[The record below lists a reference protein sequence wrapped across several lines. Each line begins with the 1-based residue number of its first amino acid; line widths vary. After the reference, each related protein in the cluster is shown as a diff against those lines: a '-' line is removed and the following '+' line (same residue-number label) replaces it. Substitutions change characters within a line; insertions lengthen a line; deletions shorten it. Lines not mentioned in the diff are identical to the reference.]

1 MKTKLTLVI
10 IALFCGIHINAQ
22 TKQEVFT
29 SIQKLVA
36 KAQGQKVQTN
46 DVFSKKDDLL
56 GKQLFTENLISVNTI
71 PAGKSDYEWIS
82 RATEISWNH
91 FFDYFI
97 YTEFVNNKLQVV
109 ELNFKKNFK
118 NEHFIST
125 KTADEYP
132 SSSGKFKFY
141 ILTNDKEELEHLL
154 TLLYNLKEKNPE
166 SAFNKEIQKFTKE
179 QTISWLKD
187 KLINNVTV
195 DSYTYNLKLI
205 SIDDCNLVFDYS
217 NMFGVKYTETIP
229 TSIVSINKYNQFTYT
244 KDICIRKTF
253 ASGIIRPEDEFTYTD
268 HSFLNIDLN
277 DEELISNIEFAI
289 KHLASYCNKTNL
301 NTATEPDI
309 NSAKINNKAHNYI
322 KDFFETNFVKSIVKE
337 KGKEKTYDYKII
349 DEGIIIYVHNISKS
363 NNVYGSTNEWF
374 YLAFN
379 KINLNQYGSNLGY
392 FENVNAIRFYQINGY
407 IPHGPGN
414 DHTKIEDATYGAGWL
429 HIPFRYNTY
438 SDLYAFKEI
447 LTNANVN
454 E

>member
-1 MKTKLTLVI
+1 MKTKLTFVI
-10 IALFCGIHINAQ
+10 IALFYCVQITAQ

-36 KAQGQKVQTN
+36 KTQGEKVQTN
-46 DVFSKKDDLL
+46 DVFSKKDDKL
-56 GKQLFTENLISVNTI
+56 GKQVFTEKEITVNTI
-71 PAGKSDYEWIS
+71 PGGKSDYEWIS

-97 YTEFVNNKLQVV
+97 YTEFANSDLQVV
-109 ELNFKKNFK
+109 ELNFKQNFK
-118 NEHFIST
+118 DEHFTNT

-132 SSSGKFKFY
+132 SSSAKFKFY
-141 ILTNDKEELEHLL
+141 ILTTDKEALEQLL
-154 TLLYNLKEKNPE
+154 TRLYELKEKKAE
-166 SAFNKEIQKFTKE
+166 SPFNKEIQKFTKE
-179 QTISWLKD
+179 QTISWLRE
-187 KLINNVTV
+187 KLKNNSTV
-195 DSYTYNLKLI
+195 DSYTYNLKLV

-217 NMFGVKYTETIP
+217 NMFGVKYSETIP
-229 TSIVSINKYNQFTYT
+229 TSIASVNKYNQFTYN

-253 ASGIIRPEDEFTYTD
+253 AAGIIRPEDEFTYTD
-268 HSFLNIDLN
+268 HSFLNIDSN
-277 DEELISNIEFAI
+277 DEDLISNIEFAM

-309 NSAKINNKAHNYI
+309 NSAKINNTAHNYI

-349 DEGIIIYVHNISKS
+349 DEGIIIYVHNIS
-363 NNVYGSTNEWF
+363 NPTNVYGSTNEWF
-374 YLAFN
+374 YLAFD

-454 E
+454 D